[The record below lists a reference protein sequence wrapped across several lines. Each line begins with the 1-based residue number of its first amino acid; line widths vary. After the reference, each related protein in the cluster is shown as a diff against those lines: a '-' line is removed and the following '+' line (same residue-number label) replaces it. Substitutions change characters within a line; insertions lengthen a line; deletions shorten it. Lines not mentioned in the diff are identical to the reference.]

1 LRRHSKQSIQ
11 PKIKSQRKGAKI
23 TNVFTAEALRRREQL
38 LYLQQVAFTK
48 LTTSNFEKTTTTKP
62 VFPLRLSASAVN
74 K

>member
-1 LRRHSKQSIQ
+1 M
-11 PKIKSQRKGAKI
+11 I

-38 LYLQQVAFTK
+38 LYLQQVAFTR